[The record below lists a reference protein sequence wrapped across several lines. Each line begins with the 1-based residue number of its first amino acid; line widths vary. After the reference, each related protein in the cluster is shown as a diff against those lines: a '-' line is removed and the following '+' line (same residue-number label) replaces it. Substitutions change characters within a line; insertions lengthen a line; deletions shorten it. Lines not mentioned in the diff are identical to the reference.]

1 MQIKINYASQ
11 FRDAFNAAGR
21 GQQFSYDALGLLF
34 DYFEEIEPEMELD
47 VVAICC
53 EYIEAT
59 ILEIAS
65 DYSIDI
71 PAGATPEEAWE
82 IVTEWLGENTF
93 VVGSVAD
100 KIVYAS
106 SF

>member
-1 MQIKINYASQ
+1 MKITIDHVSQ
-11 FRDAFNAAGR
+11 FRDAFHYAGR
-21 GQQFSYDALGLLF
+21 GKQFSYDALELLF

-59 ILEIAS
+59 IPEIAR
-65 DYSIDI
+65 DYAIDI

-82 IVTEWLGENTF
+82 IVVEWLGENTF